1 VKEQLFLCTWKPFA
15 SVVPRSWNELTEID
29 LLEKKESISCVLQ
42 ARKFKSSWCSRCL
55 INSHGNLNI

>member
-29 LLEKKESISCVLQ
+29 LLEKKESISSVLQ
-42 ARKFKSSWCSRCL
+42 ARKFKSSWCSGCL
-55 INSHGNLNI
+55 INRHGNLNI